1 MSRPERVAEQIKK
14 EVSMILH
21 ERVSDPRIGFLSIT
35 SVDVSPDLK
44 NAKIFVS
51 VLGDE
56 NVRKETLEGLKSAT
70 SFIRSELGEVLKLRF
85 VPEIVFVYDKSLESG
100 SRVLSLISKLERETE
115 ASKQQKTKVSKVQK
129 YDRKLSKA
137 KRPNT

>member
-14 EVSMILH
+14 EISMILR
-21 ERVSDPRIGFLSIT
+21 ERVSDPRIGFVSLT

-70 SFIRSELGEVLKLRF
+70 PFIRGELGQALKLRF
-85 VPEIVFVYDKSLESG
+85 VPEINFIYDKSLERG
-100 SRVLSLISKLERETE
+100 SRVLSIMSRLEREAEE
-115 ASKQQKTKVSKVQK
+115 AKRLTA
-129 YDRKLSKA
+129 KA
-137 KRPNT
+137 KKPAKGGSSSGGKHKK